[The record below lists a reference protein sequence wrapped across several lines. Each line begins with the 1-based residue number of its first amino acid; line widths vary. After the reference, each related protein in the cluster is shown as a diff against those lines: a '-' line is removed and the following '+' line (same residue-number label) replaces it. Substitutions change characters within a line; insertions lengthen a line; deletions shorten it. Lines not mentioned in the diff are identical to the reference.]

1 MCVRVWCVCVY
12 VRMCVCVYV
21 CMCVRVWCVCVYVYA
36 RSRYPFPRNLIL
48 CRNPYSSL
56 TLLTTNVS

>member
-12 VRMCVCVYV
+12 VRM
-21 CMCVRVWCVCVYVYA
+21 CVCVYVYA